1 MQVND
6 ASFGCSVD
14 VNHLSFFEMLAKALQ
29 NDKNLSQFYLNNVK
43 KKQLQTGFKVTRRSY
58 FVRIP
63 FLL

>member
-6 ASFGCSVD
+6 ACFGCSVD

-43 KKQLQTGFKVTRRSY
+43 KKTTPNGL
-58 FVRIP
+58 
-63 FLL
+63 